1 MAARPTRSQIIGTIV
16 SDAVLQSRMT
26 WNAYADAVVQHYHAT
41 TDVADRLVEFR
52 VATTADNADQATRNN
67 TQTVKRMLIGEI
79 RMHVD
84 IEESLIGALP
94 EAWRERLLTALLERQ
109 GLIYAKAPR
118 PAEPTSS
125 KLAPG
130 EMMTVEWRGQ
140 PVWILRRTEAM
151 LATLEEVEPQLAD
164 PTSEKSV
171 QPPYAK
177 NRHRSIKPEYLV
189 VIGICTHLGCSPTAK
204 FAKGEASGIGK
215 DWLGG
220 YLCPCHG
227 SRFDL
232 AARVFKSQPAP
243 TNLTVPPHQYLTDT
257 KILIGEDK
265 A

>member
-1 MAARPTRSQIIGTIV
+1 MADTLDPKM
-16 SDAVLQSRMT
+16 DPSRR
-26 WNAYADAVVQHYHAT
+26 NA
-41 TDVADRLVEFR
+41 L
-52 VATTADNADQATRNN
+52 VATSA
-67 TQTVKRMLIGEI
+67 V
-79 RMHVD
+79 
-84 IEESLIGALP
+84 GAVGAAAVAYPLVRSFEP
-94 EAWRERLLTALLERQ
+94 SER
-109 GLIYAKAPR
+109 AKAAGA
-118 PAEPTSS
+118 PAEADIS

>member
-1 MAARPTRSQIIGTIV
+1 MSK
-16 SDAVLQSRMT
+16 
-26 WNAYADAVVQHYHAT
+26 
-41 TDVADRLVEFR
+41 
-52 VATTADNADQATRNN
+52 DQALDDNRR
-67 TQTVKRMLIGEI
+67 QLLIATSVVGGAG
-79 RMHVD
+79 VVAAAAPFVA
-84 IEESLIGALP
+84 SLTP
-94 EAWRERLLTALLERQ
+94 SER
-109 GLIYAKAPR
+109 AKAAGA
-118 PAEPTSS
+118 PAEADIS